1 MSSSSSKSRSP
12 LTQIKVASNPSNGIP
27 YILKALNSYLEP
39 HSYRIRHVSATEIVG
54 FLGRHLDSSQNPG
67 LAKTVLSLKLESHN
81 NSDIF
86 NGSKRA
92 VLTKRHNIHYSF
104 SRDKTDTINET
115 SINGDAIKDIIK
127 HSNESFAK
135 INASISRSRQ
145 AAVTMDAKQ
154 TENYKNRGIE
164 KDPLV
169 IAPRPDFHLK
179 GVGFPFRQNGSY
191 WSGRPLVFTTPG
203 KQDLKEEQYTFLQ
216 QAVWSG
222 GMLQRD
228 SKLCFIAHYNVIIC
242 KGNLYLSFDF
252 SHALVFKLV
261 EECLTI
267 QDTSFKFIIICRFLI
282 MLEKQ
287 IISLV

>member
-1 MSSSSSKSRSP
+1 M
-12 LTQIKVASNPSNGIP
+12 G
-27 YILKALNSYLEP
+27 
-39 HSYRIRHVSATEIVG
+39 
-54 FLGRHLDSSQNPG
+54 SSQNPG

-145 AAVTMDAKQ
+145 AGVTMDGKQ

-216 QAVWSG
+216 QAVLSG

-228 SKLCFIAHYNVIIC
+228 SKLCFIAHYNVIIS
-242 KGNLYLSFDF
+242 KGNLCGSFDF

-261 EECLTI
+261 EEYLTI
-267 QDTSFKFIIICRFLI
+267 QDTSFKFIFISRFLI